1 VIRPTHL
8 RVRDKRRRT
17 LRALAVGAVLP
28 VSASLAMAGT
38 AVTAQASG
46 RTTSAAS
53 RPAGPAVAR
62 SKYCGHNKVT
72 VVVDFT
78 HFHHGRVWV
87 RCASNPHTGLQ
98 ALRQAGFT
106 YTFVSHLPGFVCTI
120 NHRPQRC
127 NGAPSSAYWS
137 YWHARASGHWT
148 YSNTGAGSYH
158 PKRGQI
164 EGWAFGAGRK
174 PRIPP
179 P

>member
-1 VIRPTHL
+1 MI
-8 RVRDKRRRT
+8 
-17 LRALAVGAVLP
+17 
-28 VSASLAMAGT
+28 GT
-38 AVTAQASG
+38 ATTAQASA
-46 RTTSAAS
+46 RTAGTASA
-53 RPAGPAVAR
+53 PAAAR
-62 SKYCGHNKVT
+62 ATYCGHSKVT

-78 HFHHGRVWV
+78 HFRNGRVWV

-106 YTFVSHLPGFVCTI
+106 YTFVSHQPGFICTI
-120 NHRPQRC
+120 NHRPSPC

-137 YWHARASGHWT
+137 YWHARAHGRWV
-148 YSNTGAGSYH
+148 YSNLGAGSYH